1 MTQQRQY
8 SWLLASTVLAGL
20 LSFNPAP
27 APAQWQTG
35 QPSAPSLPLGVAP
48 PGANYAP
55 GLMNPVTS
63 PYPGQNGLGYIPSAT
78 LGGIS
83 NPYPY
88 PVNPMFNCPYG
99 VPGYINAPVPIGGGN
114 FSFRLGNMNCN
125 LWKAPSGY
133 YYPYSHGFGGLGL
146 GYVNTIFIAPN
157 SQEPPV
163 AKQPP
168 VSVQFTDTFKF
179 LDDARKDQKLSDNDY
194 ESLKR
199 RATDIQKK
207 ERSYRIAQ
215 GGVLDTDVE
224 NEIRRDLDNLA
235 NEIASRVKN

>member
-1 MTQQRQY
+1 MPSKLQY
-8 SWLLASTVLAGL
+8 SWLLTSLLLTGVLGSASLPVQ
-20 LSFNPAP
+20 
-27 APAQWQTG
+27 AQWQTG
-35 QPSAPSLPLGVAP
+35 QPSAPGLPLGIAP
-48 PGANYAP
+48 GTNYAP
-55 GLMNPVTS
+55 GLMNPINS

-88 PVNPMFNCPYG
+88 VVNPMFNCPYG

-133 YYPYSHGFGGLGL
+133 YYPYSRGFGGLGL
-146 GYVNTIFIAPN
+146 GYVNTIFVAPN